1 MKRALT
7 FLAVSLLMCA
17 AVCARGAAE
26 RGARADVGS
35 EEYAVYA
42 ALINEMY
49 VNERTK
55 FLVVVDRTATES
67 LITKGLERKDIGG
80 MLSPVTSAAVE
91 AFIERNAR
99 PEPLE
104 ESFDLKAKYVLLS
117 HDKRDEY
124 FKPGVMEGWKT
135 LEEKYPGASGF
146 IRLAGVG
153 FNPEKDE
160 ALTYVEHGCGSLCG
174 TGTYVLLRK
183 SAKGWKVDKTVM
195 LWIA

>member
-1 MKRALT
+1 MKRMLT
-7 FLAVSLLMCA
+7 SLVLSLLMFA
-17 AVCARGAAE
+17 GVCARSAASH
-26 RGARADVGS
+26 GARVDVGG

-67 LITKGLERKDIGG
+67 LITKELEREDIRE

-91 AFIERNAR
+91 AFIERSAR
-99 PEPLE
+99 PETLE

-117 HDKRDEY
+117 HDKREEY

-135 LEEKYPGASGF
+135 LEEKYPRASGF

-153 FNPEKDE
+153 FNPERDE
-160 ALTYVEHGCGSLCG
+160 ALTYVEHGCGELCG

-183 SAKGWKVDKTVM
+183 STKGWKVEKTVM

>member
-1 MKRALT
+1 MKRMLT
-7 FLAVSLLMCA
+7 SLVLSLLLFA
-17 AVCARGAAE
+17 GVCARAADSP
-26 RGARADVGS
+26 GARVDVSG
-35 EEYAVYA
+35 EEYAVYS

-49 VNERTK
+49 VNERTE

-67 LITKGLERKDIGG
+67 FIAKGLKREDIRKR
-80 MLSPVTSAAVE
+80 LSPFASSAVE
-91 AFIERNAR
+91 AFIERSAR
-99 PEPLE
+99 PETLE
-104 ESFDLKAKYVLLS
+104 ESFDLKAKYVLLG

-124 FKPGVMEGWKT
+124 FKPGVTEGWKT

-153 FNPEKDE
+153 FNPERDE
-160 ALTYVEHGCGSLCG
+160 ALTYIEHGCGDLCG

-183 SAKGWKVDKTVM
+183 STKGWKVEKTVM

>member
-1 MKRALT
+1 MLT
-7 FLAVSLLMCA
+7 SLVLSLLVFAGVCA
-17 AVCARGAAE
+17 AAGHDARVDAG
-26 RGARADVGS
+26 G
-35 EEYAVYA
+35 EEYAVYST
-42 ALINEMY
+42 LINEMY

-55 FLVVVDRTATES
+55 FLVVVNRTATES
-67 LITKGLERKDIGG
+67 LIMKELERKDIRE
-80 MLSPVTSAAVE
+80 MLSPVAPATVD
-91 AFIERNAR
+91 AFIQRNAR
-99 PEPLE
+99 PETLE

-135 LEEKYPGASGF
+135 LGEKYPEASGF

-153 FNPEKDE
+153 FNAERDE
-160 ALTYVEHGCGSLCG
+160 ALTYVEHGCGDLCG

-183 SAKGWKVDKTVM
+183 SAKGWKVEKTVM

>member
-1 MKRALT
+1 MKSILT
-7 FLAVSLLMCA
+7 FLVLSLLVFA
-17 AVCARGAAE
+17 GVRATASH
-26 RGARADVGS
+26 GARADVGG
-35 EEYAVYA
+35 EEYMVYS
-42 ALINEMY
+42 ALINGMY

-55 FLVVVDRTATES
+55 FLVVVNRTATEL
-67 LITKGLERKDIGG
+67 LITKGLERTDIRE

-91 AFIERNAR
+91 AFMERSAR
-99 PEPLE
+99 PETLE

-135 LEEKYPGASGF
+135 LEERYPGASGF

-153 FNPEKDE
+153 FNPERDE
-160 ALTYVEHGCGSLCG
+160 ALTYVERGCGSLCG
-174 TGTYVLLRK
+174 TGTYVLLKK
-183 SAKGWKVDKTVM
+183 SAKGWKVEKTVT